1 METTKQKR
9 KTGEADIR
17 DRINSAY
24 RDFVLT
30 EGKEPVSVYQLGKK
44 AGFSE
49 EEFYSRF
56 STLHSV
62 ASDIWKSHLESAAS
76 VMRGNPE
83 YSGFSGREKF
93 LLFYFSLVQQLKK
106 DRSFICWSA
115 STWKNPLKPGS
126 ARKEVAQWVKSFTE
140 EILNEARMTGEVKDR
155 GKLGDHYSDA
165 MLLQFWFILDFWIKD
180 ESVDFTDTDALI
192 EKSLGL
198 GFDLLGEGPLEKA
211 LDLGRFLL
219 GRILPQNA

>member
-30 EGKEPVSVYQLGKK
+30 EGKEPVSVYQLGKH

-219 GRILPQNA
+219 GRILPHSA

>member
-1 METTKQKR
+1 MK
-9 KTGEADIR
+9 DLVS
-17 DRINSAY
+17 SAY

-49 EEFYSRF
+49 EEFF
-56 STLHSV
+56 SSFSSLHSV
-62 ASDIWKSHLESAAS
+62 PTDIWKVHLESAAA

-83 YSGFSGREKF
+83 YSVFSGREKF

-106 DRSFICWSA
+106 DRSFVCWSV
-115 STWKNPLKPGS
+115 SNWKNPLKPAS

-140 EILNEARMTGEVKDR
+140 EILNEARMSGEVKER
-155 GKLGDHYSDA
+155 GKLGNHYADA
-165 MLLQFWFILDFWIKD
+165 MLLQFWFILDFWMKD
-180 ESVDFTDTDALI
+180 ESADFTDTDALI

-211 LDLGRFLL
+211 LDLGRFLI